1 MRQRVAL
8 GRIMDSRRK
17 LLFRVTS
24 KTLGVVVE
32 VGVEAAMDRH
42 ILTRRSMP
50 RVMAVA
56 EAGEDFQVSP
66 IFLACRVNFPTCSV
80 VLGTEKERALRMHL
94 PNLAPM
100 PRCTHLPN
108 HHTATHRIG
117 LFHRNHG

>member
-1 MRQRVAL
+1 VRQRVAL

-17 LLFRVTS
+17 LLFRVMS
-24 KTLGVVVE
+24 KTS
-32 VGVEAAMDRH
+32 GVEAAMDRH